1 MFTRFL
7 FQGAIIASTIQTY
20 IDILVEMLTNG
31 NEEEEESTA
40 TVGTSTSHGSDGEDG
55 QPEGH

>member
-40 TVGTSTSHGSDGEDG
+40 SVGTSHGSDGEDG